1 MDLSNS
7 LSLKQLVLVSVGGCT
22 CSAPPGIKNGGPD
35 GGPYNCNSD
44 VFYRCSSGYSIVG
57 SDRLR
62 CESNGQWSG
71 NPPSCQAEQ
80 VQPGDELNTVTKNL
94 LKCNS

>member
-1 MDLSNS
+1 METI
-7 LSLKQLVLVSVGGCT
+7 LVGCT
-22 CSAPPGIKNGGPD
+22 CNDPHGIQNGSPD
-35 GGPYNCNSD
+35 AGPYNCNSE

-80 VQPGDELNTVTKNL
+80 CQPGDEFNAVTKISNAIHICFL
-94 LKCNS
+94 CWVPV